1 MYLSLSFSTN
11 HVIIHAFI
19 DQLISTIKV
28 MKLLKK
34 SFYKAPSTYLQLDY
48 EFVNP
53 GKKNKGY
60 LNWKLTTWEIK
71 VRKFMRMVK

>member
-1 MYLSLSFSTN
+1 LKANNPLNPSWFPINLNIMYLSLSLSTN
-11 HVIIHAFI
+11 HVIVHAFI

-48 EFVNP
+48 ELVNP

-60 LNWKLTTWEIK
+60 LN
-71 VRKFMRMVK
+71 